1 LKIAYLFYP
10 KSSNFK
16 DIKIFRMFKLKYRN
30 DLTLAPGQNFGN
42 RIIERI
48 WELTN
53 KMQPK
58 VLSIFLIMKIMQEI
72 LQNRKKLKISKFW
85 LSKNWLDS
93 FGQFLFH
100 TNKLFTNLFHIIKI
114 FLFPRQKKMVLRR
127 QKSWFEKE
135 IDWDICVIKEIF

>member
-1 LKIAYLFYP
+1 
-10 KSSNFK
+10 
-16 DIKIFRMFKLKYRN
+16 MFKLKYRN

-72 LQNRKKLKISKFW
+72 LQNRKKLKISKF
-85 LSKNWLDS
+85 
-93 FGQFLFH
+93 
-100 TNKLFTNLFHIIKI
+100 
-114 FLFPRQKKMVLRR
+114 
-127 QKSWFEKE
+127 
-135 IDWDICVIKEIF
+135 